1 MNKAF
6 TLLELLVVIGIM
18 GLLGTVSVGGY
29 RAMQRGM
36 EERGV
41 MQNVTAF
48 VRTAYERAQI
58 DRQPTAIFFWNETLR
73 DATEDETEIV
83 VGKAVAVRCQGRLS
97 AVSGNLLADEFADLN
112 LAYKTSGD
120 DDDLSSEGGSAADV
134 VNTMHLY
141 CLDDVENSGGDS
153 NLAKYR
159 SVVSSRVWPYPISEQ
174 YMLGQPQATGND
186 EELGK
191 LNMWAFKKVVSDSVA
206 WRAGSAYGL
215 EFAELTLPAN
225 YIFGGGYSRSVKTP
239 VLEAGVM
246 SFRVGLNEGNG
257 VTGTTVYGSVIV
269 SALRP
274 DSSGSLKANRIA
286 QIGSSDVQ

>member
-120 DDDLSSEGGSAADV
+120 DDDLSSEGGSASDV

-153 NLAKYR
+153 NSAKYR
-159 SVVSSRVWPYPISEQ
+159 SVVSSRVWPYAISEQ
-174 YMLGQPQATGND
+174 YMLGQPMGSAGS
-186 EELGK
+186 GAV
-191 LNMWAFKKVVSDSVA
+191 NMWAFKKVVSDSVA
-206 WRAGSAYGL
+206 WREGSAYGL

-225 YIFGGGYSRSVKTP
+225 YIFGMGYSRTVKTP

-246 SFRVGLNEGNG
+246 SFRVGLNDGNG

-274 DSSGSLKANRIA
+274 DSSGSLKANRIS
-286 QIGSSDVQ
+286 QIGSADVK